1 MSDPRRAVPPEWEP
15 RLAQD
20 LAELVEAARALAVD
34 GRMQE
39 LPDDF
44 ARLLTRLA
52 ETRRTR

>member
-1 MSDPRRAVPPEWEP
+1 MSDPRQAVPPEWEP

-20 LAELVEAARALAVD
+20 LAELVDAARALAVD

-44 ARLLTRLA
+44 ARLLMHLA
-52 ETRRTR
+52 ETRKTR

>member
-1 MSDPRRAVPPEWEP
+1 VSDPRRAVPPEWEP

-52 ETRRTR
+52 ETRKTR

>member
-1 MSDPRRAVPPEWEP
+1 MNDPGKAVPAEWEP

-20 LAELVEAARALAVD
+20 LAELVEAARALAID

-44 ARLLTRLA
+44 ARLLARLA
-52 ETRRTR
+52 EARKTR

>member
-1 MSDPRRAVPPEWEP
+1 MSDAHKQVPSDWEP

-52 ETRRTR
+52 EARKTR